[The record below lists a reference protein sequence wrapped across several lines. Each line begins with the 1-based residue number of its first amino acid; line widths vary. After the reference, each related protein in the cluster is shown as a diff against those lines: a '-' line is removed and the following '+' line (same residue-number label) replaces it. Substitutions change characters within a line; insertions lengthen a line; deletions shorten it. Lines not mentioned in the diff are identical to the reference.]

1 MLAMLLTLSQSRPC
15 TEPQHVLLHGTQPL
29 PQYVPHPHG
38 AAMSGIMGAHRP
50 KEPGHQTV
58 WGQIM
63 LLLLYQDIARLC
75 SALLAPLGLR
85 KQQS

>member
-1 MLAMLLTLSQSRPC
+1 MLATLLMLSQSRPC

-38 AAMSGIMGAHRP
+38 AAMSGIMGAHHP
-50 KEPGHQTV
+50 KDPGHQTV

-63 LLLLYQDIARLC
+63 LLLLYQDFAQPC
-75 SALLAPLGLR
+75 SALLAPLGPR